1 MVTETGYNVSL
12 KLPDYTFKNKELLET
27 ALTHRSAGRNN
38 YERLEFLGD
47 SILGFIITEALY
59 ERFQDQAEGILTR
72 LRANLVRK
80 ESLAKL
86 ARSLNIGDHIT
97 LGPGE
102 RKSGGWR
109 RDSILA
115 NTMEAI
121 IGAVYLDSGMQ
132 TCKTFVLSL
141 YSDLLDSLDV
151 NDIDKDPKSVLQELL
166 QSMNQSLPV
175 YQVVD
180 ERGDAHDKVFTV
192 SCEIPGV
199 NMPFQAEGRSKRA
212 AEQAAAEKAL
222 QMFDSQSQ

>member
-1 MVTETGYNVSL
+1 MSL
-12 KLPDYTFKNKELLET
+12 KLPGYTFKNNELLDT

-47 SILGFIITEALY
+47 SILGFIITETLY
-59 ERFQDQAEGILTR
+59 ERFQDQSEGILTR

-86 ARSLNIGDHIT
+86 ARTLNIGDHIR

-132 TCKTFVLSL
+132 SCKSFVLSL
-141 YSDLLDSLDV
+141 YGELLDSLDV

-166 QSMNQSLPV
+166 QSRNQALPV
-175 YQVVD
+175 YQIVE

-192 SCEIPGV
+192 SCEVPGV
-199 NMPFQAEGRSKRA
+199 STPFQAEGRSKRA
-212 AEQAAAEKAL
+212 AEQAAAEKVL
-222 QMFDSQSQ
+222 QMLNNQGQ